1 MTNSRKYNPQLLDTM
16 EVIVFEKEAYKALR
30 KELLHEMYEIV
41 KNAKEEALRNADPAN
56 DWISPQQAHLLLG
69 IKSKTTMQEL
79 RDLEQITYSIAG
91 RRIKYS
97 KKSILAY
104 LERNI
109 PKY

>member
-1 MTNSRKYNPQLLDTM
+1 M
-16 EVIVFEKEAYKALR
+16 EVIVFEKEAYQALR
-30 KELLHEMYEIV
+30 KELLQEMYVIV
-41 KNAKEEALRNADPAN
+41 KNAREEALRNADPAT